1 MPISGSKV
9 EAFKWFYRPETEI
22 SPTIVVIVSDPLG
35 EVPQA
40 EIPGVLREID
50 DRHWNVIRQLLVE
63 AKLRAEMQLRNDE
76 ILKNPA
82 LASHYQGWVNYADYV
97 LGSLEALRSGEV
109 PAA

>member
-9 EAFKWFYRPETEI
+9 ESFKWFYRPETEI

-50 DRHWNVIRQLLVE
+50 DRHWNVVRQLLIE
-63 AKLRAEMQLRNDE
+63 AKLWAEMQLRNDE
-76 ILKNPA
+76 IIKNPA
-82 LASHYQGWVNYADYV
+82 LASHYQGSVSYADYV
-97 LGSLEALRSGEV
+97 LGSLETLRSGEV